1 MATVLGAR
9 IRQARLR
16 AGLTQ
21 AELARATK
29 TSERNIVRWETSANA
44 PRMESVAAIAR
55 ATGHSLDDFLGD
67 EDDEEAAP
75 LGRSLS
81 SDLHRL
87 AEVAALLER
96 NPDLLKELA

>member
-55 ATGHSLDDFLGD
+55 ATGHTLDDFLGD

-75 LGRSLS
+75 SMREAF
-81 SDLHRL
+81 DLF
-87 AEVAALLER
+87 VALMER
-96 NPDLLKELA
+96 INQPSKERVQ